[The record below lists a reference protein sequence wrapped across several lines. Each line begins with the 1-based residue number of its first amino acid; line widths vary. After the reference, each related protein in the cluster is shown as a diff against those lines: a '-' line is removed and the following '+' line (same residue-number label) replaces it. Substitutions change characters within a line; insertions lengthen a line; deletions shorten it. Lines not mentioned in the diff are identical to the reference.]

1 MKIATKSAMAL
12 FAAGLLLAG
21 CSRSSEDPPVPVE
34 NDTPAVEENMTA
46 PEETP
51 VMTNDAETVAP
62 VRPTSTRRFSRYGCE
77 NNSARSRSASFH
89 TAALPSNRGLS
100 KFGVNSAG
108 ATIAVVDDMLMRP
121 SAASTRSS
129 AKRGCPGGLV
139 NGAHAVEISFSGSA
153 GE

>member
-46 PEETP
+46 PDETP

-62 VRPTSTRRFSRYGCE
+62 VNMAADTIPPPPPERTVDQQMLDDASATGMTSRVQRT
-77 NNSARSRSASFH
+77 
-89 TAALPSNRGLS
+89 PSNDAPPAEGIEP
-100 KFGVNSAG
+100 KDGQ
-108 ATIAVVDDMLMRP
+108 
-121 SAASTRSS
+121 
-129 AKRGCPGGLV
+129 
-139 NGAHAVEISFSGSA
+139 
-153 GE
+153 

>member
-34 NDTPAVEENMTA
+34 NETPAVEENMTA

-62 VRPTSTRRFSRYGCE
+62 VNMAADTIRRR
-77 NNSARSRSASFH
+77 
-89 TAALPSNRGLS
+89 
-100 KFGVNSAG
+100 
-108 ATIAVVDDMLMRP
+108 RP
-121 SAASTRSS
+121 SGRS
-129 AKRGCPGGLV
+129 
-139 NGAHAVEISFSGSA
+139 ISRCWTMPRPPA
-153 GE
+153 